1 MEREMFGNNFKYQ
14 DDMLFKKRKGGNK
27 WSCLNKNKPNNYG
40 YIQIKFGSTHIMLH
54 RLVYLFH
61 HTDWNINDNTGDNSI
76 DHINENKNDNRIE
89 NLEWCTNRE
98 NVEHAL
104 KTKLN
109 RGNNKLNDN
118 QVIQIKK
125 EIELLKPNT
134 IRSISEQIAPKYN
147 VSPRTIESIICGTRW
162 SHKHISSSTT

>member
-61 HTDWNINDNTGDNSI
+61 HTDWNIN
-76 DHINENKNDNRIE
+76 ENKNDNRIE
-89 NLEWCTNRE
+89 NLRIVNNSQNHQNITLRNGRPIKGVHFNKRNNRWIAQWQE
-98 NVEHAL
+98 NKKHKSKYFKTEEESLEHRAKMVELHYTHDPL
-104 KTKLN
+104 KRKE
-109 RGNNKLNDN
+109 NK
-118 QVIQIKK
+118 
-125 EIELLKPNT
+125 
-134 IRSISEQIAPKYN
+134 
-147 VSPRTIESIICGTRW
+147 
-162 SHKHISSSTT
+162 